1 MKVVLL
7 IGRILFSLMFI
18 AAPAMNLFKSSTALY
33 AASAGV
39 PAASI
44 LVPLAGIIAI
54 LGGLSIL
61 LGFKAKIGGWMIV
74 IFLVPVTLFMHRFW
88 TINDAMQK
96 QDQMIH
102 FMLNASLTG
111 AALIV
116 AYFGSGPL
124 SLDKD

>member
-1 MKVVLL
+1 MRVIPL
-7 IGRILFSLMFI
+7 IGRILFSLLFI
-18 AAPAMNLFKSSTALY
+18 VAPAMNLFKSSTAAY

-61 LGFKAKIGGWMIV
+61 LGFKAKTGGWLIV
-74 IFLVPVTLFMHRFW
+74 IFLIPVTLFMHRFW
-88 TINDAMQK
+88 TIEDPMQQ
-96 QDQMIH
+96 QDQMVH
-102 FMLNASLTG
+102 FMLNVSLTG
-111 AALIV
+111 AALII

-124 SLDKD
+124 SLGKD

>member
-1 MKVVLL
+1 MRVIPL
-7 IGRILFSLMFI
+7 IGRILFSLLFI
-18 AAPAMNLFKSSTALY
+18 VAPAMNLFKSSTAAY

-61 LGFKAKIGGWMIV
+61 LGFKAKTGGWLIV
-74 IFLVPVTLFMHRFW
+74 IFLIPVTLFMHRFW
-88 TINDAMQK
+88 TIDDPMQQ
-96 QDQMIH
+96 QDQMVH
-102 FMLNASLTG
+102 FMLNVSLTG
-111 AALIV
+111 AALII

-124 SLDKD
+124 SLGKD

>member
-1 MKVVLL
+1 MKPVLL
-7 IGRILFSLMFI
+7 IGRILFSPMFI
-18 AAPAMNLFKSSTALY
+18 VAPAMNLFKSSTAAY

-61 LGFKAKIGGWMIV
+61 LGFKAEIGGWLIV
-74 IFLVPVTLFMHRFW
+74 IFLVPVTLFMHGFW
-88 TINDAMQK
+88 TIDDAMQR

-102 FMLNASLTG
+102 FMLNVSLTG
-111 AALIV
+111 AALII

-124 SLDKD
+124 SLSKD